1 MRTIASS
8 VGKNEL
14 SSAAGLVAIG
24 TNSPNT
30 TSTTATN
37 AAADQFCRAVGT
49 SSETQIGVSA
59 SARMS
64 SAQAGRA
71 GRCPGKRGAC
81 RQRRK
86 EQAHPRQNRPNA
98 AFASTHGRGDAPA
111 IAKSR
116 LRAGEAMAHDRR
128 RLAEI
133 DKTAADVL

>member
-24 TNSPNT
+24 TNAPNT

-49 SSETQIGVSA
+49 SSDTQIGVSA

-64 SAQAGRA
+64 SAQAGRT
-71 GRCPGKRGAC
+71 GRCPGK
-81 RQRRK
+81 
-86 EQAHPRQNRPNA
+86 
-98 AFASTHGRGDAPA
+98 
-111 IAKSR
+111 
-116 LRAGEAMAHDRR
+116 
-128 RLAEI
+128 
-133 DKTAADVL
+133 